1 MDQPTW
7 ALKSVVFA
15 LHEEQLAEH
24 GGSPGLRD
32 EGLLDSALARPQ
44 NLTAY
49 DRPDM
54 SDMAASYAFGLVKN
68 HAFIDGNKRVSLVVT
83 ELFLDLNGLQI
94 VATDEEILFKWLA
107 LAGGQVDEASLA
119 QWIRERVEPFP

>member
-7 ALKSVVFA
+7 VLKSVVFA

-49 DRPDM
+49 GRPDM
-54 SDMAASYAFGLVKN
+54 SDMAASYAFGLAKKQ
-68 HAFIDGNKRVSLVVT
+68 AFIDGNKRVSLVVT
-83 ELFLDLNGLQI
+83 ELFLDLNDIQI